1 MKMNNKEKGSALV
14 IVLGMLAVLM
24 LMAVAFSIIMRTER
38 AGTTNLRHSL
48 TAQNGIQS
56 AIAHAIS
63 DIDKKLGDSI
73 VSDDWKY
80 GLMASFG
87 DDVSYDVLQS
97 GDSYTDVRVTLLN
110 ERAQRHLNPTTRA
123 LVKNAKIDWRL
134 LYAGVPLSNYASD
147 GIRLEEDSIVGRIAY
162 VAVNTTGYLDP
173 NIVTL
178 DGVMAYP
185 EATPQL
191 NNNSFAAIGKKNV
204 TFSSKDLLAERDK
217 ESKYGFT
224 SFADLVAMNE
234 KEMYD
239 SNGRVKGAPKMMIN
253 LFAPNKA
260 SCLFLPDV
268 FGPAAAFGLSPYPPK
283 VEIEDYEPLSSA
295 IELKKVKELD
305 LDKTLLAF
313 KSVFARTKWIEKGE
327 YGESAGKKYEK
338 DLNANEDGEISWKF
352 AQLTRG
358 DGFNRSDLA
367 LLSLAGRYYD
377 DKSFQSKVISAINE
391 ETQKIVGKNILN
403 APCFKPI
410 PLFSSIIGW
419 TDKPKFAGIYSTNES
434 GNFPELPKSEEGPEE
449 VTITA
454 DTGKTPRDYYA
465 RFLLPVHFS
474 CSAVSLYKDTKPG
487 NIELSL
493 TFGPNADGSE
503 IFDHITDNSKNS
515 DLVIDPHGKFA
526 DFVDSKAEIDSSI
539 RSQGQK
545 FDLDFEI
552 DDNKTSDGVI
562 EVFVRYKGDKP
573 APTED
578 APVTLNR
585 DDFQWRKASFDTS
598 SLSKYSIDVFAKVEI
613 TSTAG
618 EQTIPAPGYRKKTS
632 GIFFKLPL
640 FGNQNENSKDFH
652 RIGYAM
658 AIDPRFAFS
667 SHCLHEYE
675 EETAIDEDMFPY
687 WVNNVMAE
695 NISAFSELKNLENEV
710 EEPADLN
717 VGGRNPD
724 AANPYARL
732 AMGFPANEDEEG
744 CGNDTLWK
752 AIRVDEGGARP
763 FPDTLHK
770 VPGTSTY
777 LANTVGYDN
786 KDFVIKNDTNNK
798 EFENLGDLGSLCIGP
813 WETISLYSTETP
825 DGKLDFHTVFDF
837 FTLEKATKLT
847 PNKLNLNA
855 PPLLMTQEGSSGR
868 VKLAKNHN
876 GSYLNPKPFDID
888 GNVKI
893 ADYVDASNGMNP
905 EPLTAILYG
914 LEFDYRTSWE
924 IASRIIYQNMDLGS
938 SDGVTYFKDISQIGY
953 GIGDESLLNF
963 MLSEENSEVFVNLN
977 YDVTSDSSREKLL
990 GLISNNVTTRGQTFT
1005 IVIRSDAFAPKF
1017 GSNVDGTT
1025 LASKVAVVEAWRDT
1039 EPARDE
1045 KGESLGYH
1053 NWHIRSVRIVD

>member
-73 VSDDWKY
+73 VSEDWKY

-87 DDVSYDVLQS
+87 DDVSYDILQS

-173 NIVTL
+173 NIVTS

-204 TFSSKDLLAERDK
+204 TFSSKDLLAERDQERK
-217 ESKYGFT
+217 HGFT
-224 SFADLVAMNE
+224 SFADLVAMNDSLMY
-234 KEMYD
+234 KED
-239 SNGRVKGAPKMMIN
+239 GGVEGAPKMMIN

-313 KSVFARTKWIEKGE
+313 KSVFARTKWIENGE

-419 TDKPKFAGIYSTNES
+419 TEKPKFAGLYSKNES
-434 GNFPELPKSEEGPEE
+434 GKFPKLSYEDEGPEE
-449 VTITA
+449 VVITS
-454 DTGKTPRDYYA
+454 DSGKSTKDYYA
-465 RFLLPVHFS
+465 RYILPVNFNFS
-474 CSAVSLYKDTKPG
+474 TVSLYKNPKPG
-487 NIELSL
+487 EIKL
-493 TFGPNADGSE
+493 TLKFGPDADGKNV
-503 IFDHITDNSKNS
+503 FNHFSKNQ
-515 DLVIDPHGKFA
+515 DVIVDP
-526 DFVDSKAEIDSSI
+526 
-539 RSQGQK
+539 
-545 FDLDFEI
+545 
-552 DDNKTSDGVI
+552 N
-562 EVFVRYKGDKP
+562 EVFAKFIEGDVEFNGGKREKIHKTGQTYNMDDDFGEDGFIEIYVRCPEDKKP
-573 APTED
+573 ADGESITITKDSIKWVD
-578 APVTLNR
+578 AN
-585 DDFQWRKASFDTS
+585 FDTS
-598 SLSKYSIDVFAKVEI
+598 SLEKYSIDVFAEVEI
-613 TSTAG
+613 TSEAG

-640 FGNQNENSKDFH
+640 FGNHDNSKYFH
-652 RIGYAM
+652 RVGYAM
-658 AIDPRFAFS
+658 TLDPRFAFAS
-667 SHCLHEYE
+667 YCLHEYE
-675 EETAIDEDMFPY
+675 EETSIDEDMFPY

-695 NISAFSELKNLENEV
+695 NISAFSELKTLENEV
-710 EEPADLN
+710 EEPDDLIP
-717 VGGRNPD
+717 GGRSPD

-786 KDFVIKNDTNNK
+786 KDFVIENDTNNK

-837 FTLEKATKLT
+837 FTLDKATKLT

-938 SDGVTYFKDISQIGY
+938 NDGVCYFKDISQIGY
-953 GIGDESLLNF
+953 GIGEESLLNF